1 MQRNNFSHLTKDGLK
16 ISSKSRDVKPVNTVR
31 LSENVHWLGRVDIR
45 AEPVKND
52 GNIQATKSEDQN
64 KGIVSSGRGSAPRA
78 WRSNGSVIRK
88 ARGRNDTKGPFF
100 NLRVPE
106 NGYAWWYIDGI
117 STDNEKAISVIAFI
131 GSVFSPW
138 YRWYGRKN
146 PHNHCCIN
154 VVTYGKKGRWTM
166 TERGESAVIL
176 KDDTFKVGPSSMRW
190 VNNKLIVDINE
201 LTTPHL
207 SRLKGQVIIEPS
219 QISNIEVPLKSDG
232 THIWRPFSPISK
244 IHVDLNIKG
253 WNWSGHGYLDGN
265 FGTRALEDDF
275 SYWTWSRLTGNSES
289 MTFYDANLR
298 DGSIFNLGL
307 RFDNNGDIDFI
318 EGVPKTSFSRSLWQV
333 YREAR
338 SDSGYQPRQIQNF
351 LDSPFYSRSKIRTR
365 IQGNEVEGVHEA
377 LDLNRFAN
385 PLIKPMLAL
394 RIPRKRK

>member
-1 MQRNNFSHLTKDGLK
+1 M
-16 ISSKSRDVKPVNTVR
+16 
-31 LSENVHWLGRVDIR
+31 
-45 AEPVKND
+45 
-52 GNIQATKSEDQN
+52 
-64 KGIVSSGRGSAPRA
+64 
-78 WRSNGSVIRK
+78 
-88 ARGRNDTKGPFF
+88 
-100 NLRVPE
+100 
-106 NGYAWWYIDGI
+106 
-117 STDNEKAISVIAFI
+117 
-131 GSVFSPW
+131 
-138 YRWYGRKN
+138 
-146 PHNHCCIN
+146 
-154 VVTYGKKGRWTM
+154 VTYGKKGRWTM

-176 KDDTFKVGPSSMRW
+176 KDDTFKVGPSSMSW
-190 VNNKLIVDINE
+190 VNNKLIVDIDE